1 MKNLISI
8 GRFAQLTGL
17 SVKALRFYESL
28 GLLMPAVVDPET
40 GYRYYRFYQRGL
52 AERIRSLR
60 ELDLSLDEVQ
70 QVTQADM
77 TVQQALQIHASRLEV
92 QIREKQELLQKVYL
106 AQQDMQDYPVQV
118 QQKKPYAVLSCP
130 HGTTLTTCEQDRERM
145 HQMLLEQAREAHLK
159 PTQAPYTYHP
169 PQGGFDPQNYQAV
182 LCLPVHTPGPE
193 THPGFSGT
201 VVSTLHAGNHT
212 HLHLAYQALAAHV
225 EKHQLRRTSPWC
237 ESYHAGL
244 GDGAS
249 PIVEIWCVIEGE
261 PT

>member
-1 MKNLISI
+1 MISI

-52 AERIRSLR
+52 AERIRTLR

-70 QVTQADM
+70 QVAQADM
-77 TVQQALQIHASRLEV
+77 TVQQALQIHASRLEM
-92 QIREKQELLQKVYL
+92 QIREKQELLQQVYL

-118 QQKKPYAVLSCP
+118 QKRAPFAVLSCR
-130 HGTTLTTCEQDRERM
+130 HATSLATCEQDRE
-145 HQMLLEQAREAHLK
+145 QVYLQLLEQAREAQLK
-159 PTQAPYTYHP
+159 PTEAPYTYHP
-169 PQGGFDPQNYQAV
+169 PQGGFDPAQYQAI
-182 LCLPVHTPGPE
+182 LCLPVHTQGPD
-193 THPGFSGT
+193 TNAGFSGT
-201 VVSTLHAGNHT
+201 VISTLHAGNLT
-212 HLHLAYQALAAHV
+212 HLHLAYQALEAHV
-225 EKHQLRRTSPWC
+225 EKQQLRRTSPWC

-249 PIVEIWCVIEGE
+249 PIIEIWCVVDGE
-261 PT
+261 KP